1 MQYQPGREH
10 TGLEIAIVGMAGR
23 FPGASNIE
31 VFWQNI
37 LDRVESVTRYTDD
50 ELKAL
55 GVPPELLADPDYVKA
70 GVPFEG
76 KGAFD
81 ADFFGYTPRDAE
93 RIDPQHRL
101 FLECAWSA
109 LEHAGYDPL
118 RYPGEIGVYAGTG
131 ANVYLMKH
139 LVPRHALEGGA
150 DIANLL
156 GLMSGNMADA
166 LATRVAYKLNLRG
179 PAVTV
184 QTACS
189 TSLMAVHT
197 ASQALLGH
205 ECGMALAGGVSL
217 NLLNDGGYRYQ
228 AGAILSPDGH
238 CRAFDAKAA
247 GTLQGSGVGIVVLK
261 RLEDALQDGDTI
273 HAVIKGSAANNDGS
287 DKVGFTAPGIGGQ
300 AAVIRRA
307 QAVAAVPA
315 EAIGYIEAHGTG
327 TTLGDPIE
335 IAALTEAFRA
345 STDRRGYCAIG
356 SVKTN
361 VGHLDAAAGVAGLI
375 KTVLALRQRTLPP
388 SLNFDEPNPRIDFDG
403 SPFYVNTAAR
413 PWVADGAVRR
423 AGVSS
428 FGIGGTNVHVVLEE
442 APPLTD
448 ACDRPDGT
456 GPGDDRR
463 MLMLSA
469 RSAAA
474 LDAAGKELATHL
486 DRHPG
491 LSLDDV
497 AHTLRAGRRRFDH
510 RAVALGRDLGEAI
523 DALAGLDP
531 AVYVRGEVLSE
542 RPTVAFLFP
551 GQGAQ
556 HADMGRALYQAEAVF
571 RETIDHCSERLR
583 SHLALDLRELL
594 FPAQGDRA
602 EAGDRL
608 AQTAITQ
615 PALFVVEYALAQWWM
630 HQGVRPD
637 AMLGHSIG
645 EYVAACLAGVFS
657 LDDALGI
664 VAARGR
670 LLQATECGAMLAV
683 SLAEAQLRDYPCAG
697 CDLAAVNASELCVL
711 SGSTDV
717 IERVEQ
723 DLTRRGVAVRRLH
736 VSHGFHSA
744 LVEPM
749 LGEFKALLSRITLS
763 APRVPFVSNLS
774 GRWITDEEACNPD
787 YWVRHVRGAVR
798 FADGLD
804 ELLAKT
810 DRVLL
815 EVGPGETLST
825 LARRHPLA
833 IGRPV
838 LASQCHPNRAAQN
851 ADQPGLCVAH
861 LWVAGIESEARDDSG
876 AVPRR
881 RLALPT
887 YPFERQ
893 SYWADPPVLA
903 GGAAMGAPVPAT
915 RGIADWF
922 HVPSWKRSPAPAGA
936 ARESEVRGGVL
947 LLFGGSD
954 PLTDRL
960 CLAFQAAGRTVV
972 RVEPGR
978 EFAQR
983 DTHGYAVR
991 PAERHDLERLLH
1003 CVEAEVGP
1011 PSEVCHAWSVDAGAA
1026 PVRPDDMLER
1036 GFFSLLALA
1045 QVLGAAGGRRVA
1057 LTVLA
1062 SQLEDVSG
1070 AEPLCPE
1077 KAALHGPCK
1086 VMPLEYPQL
1095 SCRVVDVLPPA
1106 DDAALD
1112 RLARQIVAE
1121 ADSGDGEPLVAY
1133 RGPHRWVR
1141 TFDPLPPRR
1150 GGEHPASGGLRR
1162 HGVYLITGGLGGI
1175 GLALARHLARQWQAR
1190 LVLIG
1195 RGSSPEKAGAVA
1207 ELEALGA
1214 EVLVLQSDVAD
1225 AAQMRAAIGA
1235 ARRRYGALHGLVH
1248 AAGVAGGGVI
1258 GQRERGA
1265 IELVFA
1271 PKIRGTKGLMG
1282 AVEGMELDFV
1292 LLCSSLTAV
1301 AGGFGQVDYCAAN
1314 SFLDAVAVEATRR
1327 GATPVLS
1334 VNWDAWRGVGMA
1346 AGHKLADGVG
1356 IDPNQAGVLLEG
1368 LLSGLGNPQVLVSTL
1383 DLAQQF
1389 AQLRST
1395 GIADRLLPETRVK
1408 RRSQPRP
1415 ALRTAYAQPS
1425 GDLEQGLADLWEEF
1439 LGISS
1444 VGVEDNLFELGGDS
1458 LLAIQ
1463 LLAKLRQAYG
1473 VEIHP
1478 AVFFDTPTIASLALH
1493 VEQRLIEEIE
1503 GESAASDAARR
1514 GPATV

>member
-1 MQYQPGREH
+1 MRYQPGREH

-31 VFWQNI
+31 FFWQNI
-37 LDRVESVTRYTDD
+37 LDRVESVTRYADD

-55 GVPPELLADPDYVKA
+55 GVPQELLADPDYVKA

-76 KGAFD
+76 KDAFD

-93 RIDPQHRL
+93 QIDPQHRL

-109 LEHAGYDPL
+109 LEHAGYDPQ

-131 ANVYLMKH
+131 ANVYLMKY
-139 LVPRHALEGGA
+139 LLPRHALEGRT

-205 ECGMALAGGVSL
+205 ECDMALAGGVSL

-247 GTLQGSGVGIVVLK
+247 GTLLGSGVGIVVLK
-261 RLEDALQDGDTI
+261 RLGDALQDGDTI
-273 HAVIKGSAANNDGS
+273 HAIIKGSAANNDGS
-287 DKVGFTAPGIGGQ
+287 DKVGFTAPSIGGQ
-300 AAVIRRA
+300 AAVIRGA
-307 QAVAAVPA
+307 QAMAAASA
-315 EAIGYIEAHGTG
+315 ETIGYIEAHGTG
-327 TTLGDPIE
+327 TSLGDPIE
-335 IAALTEAFRA
+335 IAALTQAFRA

-361 VGHLDAAAGVAGLI
+361 IGHLDAAAGVAGLI

-388 SLNFDEPNPRIDFDG
+388 SLNFDAPNPRIDFDS
-403 SPFYVNTAAR
+403 SPFYVNTAAK
-413 PWVADGAVRR
+413 PWVAAGAVRR

-442 APPLTD
+442 APPLI
-448 ACDRPDGT
+448 AASE
-456 GPGDDRR
+456 PGRTEPGAAPQ
-463 MLMLSA
+463 MLLLAA

-474 LDAAGKELATHL
+474 LDAAGKELASHL
-486 DRHPG
+486 DRHPDQ
-491 LSLDDV
+491 SLDDV
-497 AHTLRAGRRRFDH
+497 AHTLRVGRRRFGH
-510 RAVALGRDLGEAI
+510 RAAVLGRDRSEVI
-523 DALAGLDP
+523 HALAGRDP
-531 AVYVRGEVLSE
+531 ATYVRGEMLSE
-542 RPTVAFLFP
+542 RPSVAFLFP

-556 HADMGRALYQAEAVF
+556 HADMGRELYQAEPIF
-571 RETIDHCSERLR
+571 RETVDHCSELLH
-583 SHLALDLRELL
+583 SHVDLDLRQLL
-594 FPAQGDRA
+594 FPAEAGRTG
-602 EAGDRL
+602 AGDRL

-615 PALFVVEYALAQWWM
+615 PALFVIEYALAQWWM

-645 EYVAACLAGVFS
+645 EYVAACLAGVFN
-657 LDDALGI
+657 LEDALGI

-670 LLQATECGAMLAV
+670 LLQATERGAMLAV
-683 SLAEAQLRDYPCAG
+683 SLAESQLQDYRRAG
-697 CDLAAVNASELCVL
+697 CDLAAVNGSDLCVL
-711 SGSTDV
+711 SGATAA
-717 IERVEQ
+717 IERAER
-723 DLTRRGVAVRRLH
+723 DLARHGVAVRRLH

-749 LGEFKALLSRITLS
+749 LDEFKALLSRLTLS
-763 APRVPFVSNLS
+763 APRIPFVSNLS
-774 GRWITDEEACNPD
+774 GRWITVEEARDPD

-804 ELLAKT
+804 ELLGKA

-815 EVGPGETLST
+815 EVGPGETLSI
-825 LARRHPLA
+825 LARRRPLA
-833 IGRPV
+833 SGRPV

-851 ADQPGLCVAH
+851 ADQPGRCMAH
-861 LWVAGIESEARDDSG
+861 LWVAGVEPEARDDSG
-876 AVPRR
+876 AVPRQR
-881 RLALPT
+881 VALPT
-887 YPFERQ
+887 YPFERK
-893 SYWADPPVLA
+893 SYWAHSPAVA
-903 GGAAMGAPVPAT
+903 GGGATGVSVPAA

-922 HVPSWKRSPAPAGA
+922 HVPSWKRVPAPA
-936 ARESEVRGGVL
+936 ESAKDIEARGGVM
-947 LLFGGSD
+947 LLFGGPN

-960 CLAFQAAGRTVV
+960 DQAFQAKGRTVV

-983 DTHGYAVR
+983 DARGYAVR
-991 PAERHDLERLLH
+991 PADRGDLERLLR

-1011 PSEVCHAWSVDAGAA
+1011 PSEVCHAWNVDFGPASA
-1026 PVRPDDMLER
+1026 RSDDLLER

-1045 QVLGAAGGRRVA
+1045 QVLGAAGARRVA
-1057 LTVLA
+1057 LTVVA

-1070 AEPLCPE
+1070 TEPLCPE

-1086 VMPLEYPQL
+1086 VMPLEYPHL
-1095 SCRVVDVLPPA
+1095 ACRVIDVLPA
-1106 DDAALD
+1106 DDADALY
-1112 RLARQIVAE
+1112 RLVRQIVAE
-1121 ADSGDGEPLVAY
+1121 VDGGDGETLVAY

-1141 TFDPLPPRR
+1141 TFARLHPKR
-1150 GGEHPASGGLRR
+1150 GGENPASGELRK

-1190 LVLIG
+1190 LVLLG
-1195 RGSSPEKAGAVA
+1195 RGSSPEKAEAVA

-1225 AAQMRAAIGA
+1225 AAQMRSAIDTA
-1235 ARRRYGALHGLVH
+1235 QRRYGVLHGIVH

-1258 GQRERGA
+1258 GLRERGA
-1265 IELVFA
+1265 VEQVFA
-1271 PKIRGTKGLMG
+1271 PKIQGTKGLMK
-1282 AVEGMELDFV
+1282 AIEGMELDFV

-1314 SFLDAVAVEATRR
+1314 SFLDAVATEASRR
-1327 GATPVLS
+1327 GAIPVLS
-1334 VNWDAWRGVGMA
+1334 VNWDVWRGVGMA

-1356 IDPNQAGVLLEG
+1356 IDPDQAGVLLHG
-1368 LLSGLGNPQVLVSTL
+1368 LLHRPRSPQVLVSTL
-1383 DLAQQF
+1383 DLEQQF
-1389 AQLRST
+1389 TQLRST
-1395 GIADRLLPETRVK
+1395 GIADRLLSEPPAK

-1425 GDLEQGLADLWEEF
+1425 G
-1439 LGISS
+1439 
-1444 VGVEDNLFELGGDS
+1444 
-1458 LLAIQ
+1458 
-1463 LLAKLRQAYG
+1463 
-1473 VEIHP
+1473 
-1478 AVFFDTPTIASLALH
+1478 
-1493 VEQRLIEEIE
+1493 
-1503 GESAASDAARR
+1503 
-1514 GPATV
+1514 